1 MASSNVFILIAC
13 FILLGFSSME
23 VSLATRNIQHVS
35 LIEVSP
41 ITLSLFPPLPPIRS
55 PFLPPMTLAPITL
68 TPTGT
73 PIEEPTDP
81 PTEKPTDPPTEVPTL
96 P

>member
-1 MASSNVFILIAC
+1 MAGSNVFILIAC

-55 PFLPPMTLAPITL
+55 PFLPPIPPITLSPMTLAPITL
-68 TPTGT
+68 T
-73 PIEEPTDP
+73 
-81 PTEKPTDPPTEVPTL
+81 PTDPPTEVPTL